1 MHILFVISMLIVLAT
16 PTYGHNL
23 PDRFFGKFSLD
34 HSDNWD
40 EYLAAK
46 GWNWVLRRIIS
57 LLHVDIVFTKV
68 DEHSFNYEVQTLVKD
83 LRVHNN
89 VLGRESEMEMLDGSF
104 SKKMVK
110 VTFTYQNATLYL
122 HQVPIEHDPFLVD
135 TFTFKVDGDILK
147 ATAEAEGVASTRYYS
162 RVV

>member
-1 MHILFVISMLIVLAT
+1 MELGLEAHNLAT
-16 PTYGHNL
+16 ACRYCLHKVNL
-23 PDRFFGKFSLD
+23 Q
-34 HSDNWD
+34 
-40 EYLAAK
+40 
-46 GWNWVLRRIIS
+46 
-57 LLHVDIVFTKV
+57 V

-110 VTFTYQNATLYL
+110 
-122 HQVPIEHDPFLVD
+122 DPFLVD